1 MIHEVIVTTINE
13 NERVHIAPMG
23 IKFVDHADKK
33 CVQIS
38 PFKPSQTLD
47 NLLKTEKATVNFID
61 DVKVFAGIV
70 TGREKDWDLSPCSKN
85 EVAHLSN
92 TNSYMNLKVSSFI
105 EDELRPKIICN
116 ILNTENLRP
125 FMGFNRAQFSVIE
138 LAVLST
144 RLGMIDDEKVKK
156 EYDYLKIGIDKTG
169 GEREKLAWSWI
180 EEKIEGVSAEAGRL
194 GEELGARLLTKANS
208 VSLTIKP

>member
-23 IKFVDHADKK
+23 IKFGDHAEKK

-70 TGREKDWDLSPCSKN
+70 TGREKDWDLSPRSK
-85 EVAHLSN
+85 LS
-92 TNSYMNLKVSSFI
+92 LI
-105 EDELRPKIICN
+105 HI
-116 ILNTENLRP
+116 
-125 FMGFNRAQFSVIE
+125 
-138 LAVLST
+138 
-144 RLGMIDDEKVKK
+144 
-156 EYDYLKIGIDKTG
+156 
-169 GEREKLAWSWI
+169 
-180 EEKIEGVSAEAGRL
+180 
-194 GEELGARLLTKANS
+194 
-208 VSLTIKP
+208 

>member
-1 MIHEVIVTTINE
+1 MIHEVIVTTTNE

-23 IKFVDHADKK
+23 IKFVDYSD
-33 CVQIS
+33 
-38 PFKPSQTLD
+38 
-47 NLLKTEKATVNFID
+47 
-61 DVKVFAGIV
+61 
-70 TGREKDWDLSPCSKN
+70 TGREKDWDLSPCSEN

-180 EEKIEGVSAEAGRL
+180 EEKIEGYF
-194 GEELGARLLTKANS
+194 K
-208 VSLTIKP
+208 K

>member
-1 MIHEVIVTTINE
+1 
-13 NERVHIAPMG
+13 
-23 IKFVDHADKK
+23 
-33 CVQIS
+33 
-38 PFKPSQTLD
+38 
-47 NLLKTEKATVNFID
+47 
-61 DVKVFAGIV
+61 
-70 TGREKDWDLSPCSKN
+70 
-85 EVAHLSN
+85 
-92 TNSYMNLKVSSFI
+92 MNLKVASFI

-156 EYDYLKIGIDKTG
+156 EFDYLKIGIDKTG

-180 EEKIEGVSAEAGRL
+180 EKKIEGYF
-194 GEELGARLLTKANS
+194 K
-208 VSLTIKP
+208 K

>member
-23 IKFVDHADKK
+23 IMFVDHADKK

-70 TGREKDWDLSPCSKN
+70 TGREKNWDLSPRSKN

-180 EEKIEGVSAEAGRL
+180 EEKIEGYF
-194 GEELGARLLTKANS
+194 K
-208 VSLTIKP
+208 K

>member
-23 IKFVDHADKK
+23 IKFVDHSDKK

-70 TGREKDWDLSPCSKN
+70 TGREKDWDLSPCSKY

-92 TNSYMNLKVSSFI
+92 TNSYMNLKVTSFI

-180 EEKIEGVSAEAGRL
+180 EEKIEGYF
-194 GEELGARLLTKANS
+194 K
-208 VSLTIKP
+208 K

>member
-1 MIHEVIVTTINE
+1 MINEVIVTKINE
-13 NERVHIAPMG
+13 NEKVHIAQMWV
-23 IKFVDHADKK
+23 KFVDHANQK

-47 NLLKTEKATVNFID
+47 NLIKTKKATVNFID

-70 TGREKDWDLSPCSKN
+70 TGREKDWDLSTCPKSV
-85 EVAHLSN
+85 VAHLSN

-105 EDELRPKIICN
+105 EDDLRPKIICN
-116 ILNTENLRP
+116 ILNTKNLRP

-180 EEKIEGVSAEAGRL
+180 EDKIEGYF
-194 GEELGARLLTKANS
+194 K
-208 VSLTIKP
+208 K